1 MHDGEFVGS
10 YSSEDLR
17 KSLTEGEWSS
27 VKGWDEEL
35 SGVVGVRS
43 GRRRLMVM
51 QPSALMGKLVGDE
64 SRKRDNRKEGVQ
76 RV

>member
-43 GRRRLMVM
+43 GRRRLTVM
-51 QPSALMGKLVGDE
+51 
-64 SRKRDNRKEGVQ
+64 
-76 RV
+76 